1 MHPALD
7 CVWSRFSE
15 EEEEQERGRGGGI
28 GGRERGTRKKEG
40 G

>member
-7 CVWSRFSE
+7 CVWFRFSE